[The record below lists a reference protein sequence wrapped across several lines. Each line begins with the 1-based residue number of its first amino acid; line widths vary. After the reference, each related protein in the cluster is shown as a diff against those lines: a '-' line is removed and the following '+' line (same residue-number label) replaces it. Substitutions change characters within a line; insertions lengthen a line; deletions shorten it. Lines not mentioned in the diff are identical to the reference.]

1 MFQILCNSLICC
13 IFFPTYE
20 YLLVFFLKDIT
31 FSKKKKRGRGIQLD
45 FTKNGE
51 NNFFFV
57 VAVLFLVLYHLLVIL
72 GVFHYVNADMFF
84 SFSF

>member
-20 YLLVFFLKDIT
+20 YLLVFSSKISHFQ
-31 FSKKKKRGRGIQLD
+31 KKKKE
-45 FTKNGE
+45 GE
-51 NNFFFV
+51 RDPIRFHKERREQFFFV

-72 GVFHYVNADMFF
+72 GIFHYVNADMFF
-84 SFSF
+84 PFSF